1 MKVLVAGSRKFN
13 DYERLKK
20 VLDELEGIDEI
31 VSGEASG
38 ADALGSKYGLE
49 NDIHVQSFIPNWKG
63 LGKRAGYERNLEMAR
78 YLNSNEDMAVIFW
91 DGESRGSRHMIEIC
105 ERMAIKYEIHLFEI
119 EKCKHDGKVDVDD
132 FGISFCVKC
141 GDIL

>member
-1 MKVLVAGSRKFN
+1 MKVLAAGSRTFK

-20 VLDELEGIDEI
+20 ILNELEDIDEI
-31 VSGEASG
+31 VSGEANG

-91 DGESRGSRHMIEIC
+91 D
-105 ERMAIKYEIHLFEI
+105 YF
-119 EKCKHDGKVDVDD
+119 
-132 FGISFCVKC
+132 
-141 GDIL
+141 